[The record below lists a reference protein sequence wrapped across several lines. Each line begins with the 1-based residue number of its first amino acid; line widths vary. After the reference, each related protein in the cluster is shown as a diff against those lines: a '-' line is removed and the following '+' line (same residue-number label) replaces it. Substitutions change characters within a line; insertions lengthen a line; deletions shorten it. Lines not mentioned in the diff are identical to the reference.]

1 MSWKN
6 TQQTSLA
13 DALVIEHKSLSELDD
28 VHNIIFWPEIE
39 QTLSGLYSSVRGAP
53 AYPPLMMFKIL
64 ILQAWYNLS
73 DEALEKQIARDLMF
87 RRFINLS
94 LSESV
99 PDHSSIWR
107 FRQLLNTQGLLT
119 TLLNQ
124 INAHLE
130 RNSIIVS
137 LGSINI
143 IDATVIEAK
152 QSRKRKGKDGNNT
165 QDKDAKYNVK
175 IAADGKRKT
184 TYGFKMHANT
194 DEDGFVKN
202 MTYTPGNVHDSQ
214 ELDELLDINKSKD
227 KLKVSGQVYA
237 DSAYANK
244 LNDKKLGNQNNK
256 ILHRAYRNKPLTKQ
270 QKQENKQ
277 RSSIRYIVERTFGLL
292 KQHHGL
298 GKARYLGLQRNKTRA
313 QLIAMSH
320 NLKTGMNIFKE
331 IQQLKDLRDYCVP

>member
-6 TQQTSLA
+6 TQQNSFADSL
-13 DALVIEHKSLSELDD
+13 VVEHKSLSELDD
-28 VHNIIFWPEIE
+28 VHNIINWNEIE
-39 QTLSGLYSSVRGAP
+39 QTLSNLYSSIRGAP
-53 AYPPLMMFKIL
+53 SYPPLIMFKIL
-64 ILQAWYNLS
+64 ILQAWYGLS

-87 RRFINLS
+87 RRFIDLS
-94 LSESV
+94 LSENV

-107 FRQLLNTQGLLT
+107 FRQLLSTEKLLAP
-119 TLLNQ
+119 LLEQ
-124 INAHLE
+124 INTHLE
-130 RNSIIVS
+130 QNSIIVS

-152 QSRKRKGKDGNNT
+152 QSRKRK
-165 QDKDAKYNVK
+165 
-175 IAADGKRKT
+175 T

-194 DEDGFVKN
+194 DEDGFVKK

-214 ELDELLDINKSKD
+214 EFD
-227 KLKVSGQVYA
+227 KLLEVERTNSKIKTCGQVYA

-244 LNDKKLGNQNNK
+244 NNDEKLGKENNK

-292 KQHHGL
+292 KLHHGL
-298 GKARYLGLQRNKTRA
+298 AKARYLGLERNKTRA

-320 NLKTGMNIFKE
+320 NLKTGMSIFK
-331 IQQLKDLRDYCVP
+331 QMRDLQDCCVQ